1 MIYVAD
7 FETTVYE
14 GQEYTEVWASA
25 LVALWSEHVHVWNNI
40 SDLFDYLFSLNENSV
55 VYFHNL
61 KFDGSFI
68 LDYFIRQLGW
78 QQALTGTL
86 DEENMTGVKF
96 ERPRYMPKESLSYV
110 ISDKGSWYTITL
122 KYNKNNYVEI
132 RDSLKLLPF
141 SVKRIGKSFET
152 KHKKTE
158 IEYEGYRTAYGKIT
172 DEEREYIANDVL
184 VIKEALEIMQQ
195 RGHDKL
201 TIGAC
206 CYSEFKK
213 GYSRSEFS
221 EMFPDLSGP
230 TNFKDRFNL
239 PLTIDGYIRKS
250 YRGGWCYLKK
260 GYEGIVYHNGFTAD
274 VNSLYPSV
282 MSSESLN
289 RYPIGKPTFWEGNY
303 IPKEAQ
309 KFNRYY
315 FVRLKTEF
323 KLKDGYLPFLQI
335 KDTLQYPA
343 NECLERSDI
352 NLDGRVIEHRPL
364 ITMTQTDYQLFN
376 EHYYLY
382 NTQILDGCYF
392 DTDIGIFDDYML
404 KYKEIKM
411 NSKGAER
418 ELAKLYLNNLYGKTA
433 TSDISS
439 FKVAYVKDNG
449 VLGFYTVEEHD
460 KTLGYIPV
468 GSAITSYAREFTIR
482 AAQKNYD
489 KFIYADTDSIH
500 CLGDYQD
507 VVDVPEH
514 DTDFCHW
521 KIESFWDEAIFTR
534 QKTYIEHVTHTNK
547 KKLDNPYYNIK
558 CAGMPARAN
567 ELLNANL
574 SGIEIECKTEN
585 ERKFMSKKLTLE
597 DYKPGLL
604 VAGSLKPK
612 RVKGGI
618 ILKDDFYEMRAK

>member
-25 LVALWSEHVHVWNNI
+25 LVPLWSEDVYVWNNI

-78 QQALTGTL
+78 QQALAGTL

-221 EMFPDLSGP
+221 EMFP
-230 TNFKDRFNL
+230 
-239 PLTIDGYIRKS
+239 
-250 YRGGWCYLKK
+250 
-260 GYEGIVYHNGFTAD
+260 
-274 VNSLYPSV
+274 
-282 MSSESLN
+282 
-289 RYPIGKPTFWEGNY
+289 
-303 IPKEAQ
+303 
-309 KFNRYY
+309 
-315 FVRLKTEF
+315 
-323 KLKDGYLPFLQI
+323 
-335 KDTLQYPA
+335 
-343 NECLERSDI
+343 
-352 NLDGRVIEHRPL
+352 
-364 ITMTQTDYQLFN
+364 
-376 EHYYLY
+376 
-382 NTQILDGCYF
+382 
-392 DTDIGIFDDYML
+392 
-404 KYKEIKM
+404 
-411 NSKGAER
+411 
-418 ELAKLYLNNLYGKTA
+418 
-433 TSDISS
+433 
-439 FKVAYVKDNG
+439 
-449 VLGFYTVEEHD
+449 
-460 KTLGYIPV
+460 
-468 GSAITSYAREFTIR
+468 
-482 AAQKNYD
+482 
-489 KFIYADTDSIH
+489 
-500 CLGDYQD
+500 
-507 VVDVPEH
+507 
-514 DTDFCHW
+514 
-521 KIESFWDEAIFTR
+521 
-534 QKTYIEHVTHTNK
+534 
-547 KKLDNPYYNIK
+547 
-558 CAGMPARAN
+558 
-567 ELLNANL
+567 
-574 SGIEIECKTEN
+574 
-585 ERKFMSKKLTLE
+585 
-597 DYKPGLL
+597 
-604 VAGSLKPK
+604 
-612 RVKGGI
+612 
-618 ILKDDFYEMRAK
+618 

>member
-172 DEEREYIANDVL
+172 DEQREYIANDVL

-289 RYPIGKPTFWEGNY
+289 RYPIGKPAFWEGNY

-323 KLKDGYLPFLQI
+323 KLKEGYLPFLQI

-343 NECLERSDI
+343 NECLESSDI
-352 NLDGRVIEHRPL
+352 YLDGRVIEHRPL
-364 ITMTQTDYQLFN
+364 ITMTQTDYELFN

-411 NSKGAER
+411 KSKGAER

-439 FKVAYVKDNG
+439 FKIAYVKDNG

-489 KFIYADTDSIH
+489 KFVYADTDSIH
-500 CLGDYQD
+500 CLGDYKD
-507 VVDVPEH
+507 VVGIPEH
-514 DTDFCHW
+514 ETDFCHW

-574 SGIEIECKTEN
+574 SGVEIECKTEN